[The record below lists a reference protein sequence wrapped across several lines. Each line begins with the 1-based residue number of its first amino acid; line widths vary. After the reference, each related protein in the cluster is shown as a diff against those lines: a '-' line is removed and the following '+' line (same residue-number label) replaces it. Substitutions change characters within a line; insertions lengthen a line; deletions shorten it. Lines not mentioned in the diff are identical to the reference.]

1 MTFPNIL
8 SVLRIALSPV
18 FMVLFLKDDPVSRR
32 VSFVVF
38 FIAVLTDWYDGW
50 HARKYKS
57 VTNFGIFIDPLADKV
72 LTSFAFGI
80 FYALGFMPLWMLVII
95 VLRDIF
101 VTLIRSYD
109 EYKGRTMKTSF
120 IAKTK
125 TFLQMTYIFFILLL
139 FMVLTYG
146 IDLETKN
153 TISGFIFDSRLNYIL
168 LLIITL
174 VTLYTGIDYLIKKEY
189 EKRNETAEEE
199 KDNK

>member
-32 VSFVVF
+32 LSFIVF
-38 FIAVLTDWYDGW
+38 FVAVLTDWYDGW

-80 FYALGFMPLWMLVII
+80 FCVLGFMPVWMLVII
-95 VLRDIF
+95 VLRDIV

-109 EYKGRTMKTSF
+109 EYRGKTMKTSF

-125 TFLQMTYIFFILLL
+125 TFLQMTYLFFILLL
-139 FMVLTYG
+139 FLLLTYD
-146 IDLETKN
+146 INPDTKTAIN
-153 TISGFIFDSRLNYIL
+153 SFIFDSSLNFAL
-168 LLIITL
+168 LFVITL
-174 VTLYTGIDYLIKKEY
+174 ITLYTGIDYLIRKEY
-189 EKRNETAEEE
+189 EKRNETAQEE
-199 KDNK
+199 KDS